1 MDTYPKTFSW
11 IKRFT
16 ALLPA
21 PRSVKIPTIKGAE
34 AKDIILDH
42 GQASASSTSDIG
54 VPDDDLSGAAFSEE
68 VEVTP
73 VDTGKNHPQRGRVKA
88 LGTDRIIIEVASTEA
103 YTGGG
108 LLRVVFPRKGFEIKS
123 VSVKGNAKL

>member
-42 GQASASSTSDIG
+42 GQASTSSTSDIG
-54 VPDDDLSGAAFSEE
+54 VPDDDPSDAAFGEE

-103 YTGGG
+103 YAGGG
-108 LLRVVFPRKGFEIKS
+108 LLRVVFPRKGFEIES